1 MRISTSFFQQID
13 VEKVIV
19 HERYLKDSWHTSNDI
34 ALLRLAKPAKISVN
48 VIPVCLPIDKVRAS
62 MNVTSVA

>member
-1 MRISTSFFQQID
+1 M
-13 VEKVIV
+13 

-34 ALLRLAKPAKISVN
+34 ALIRLAKPAKISVN
-48 VIPVCLPIDKVRAS
+48 VIPVCLPIDKVRAI